1 MAPAGTRY
9 YLPMGDLISL
19 INHFLIAMPNLGDPN
34 FSRTVTLIC
43 EHSDQGA
50 LGIIINRPMDLSL
63 RDVLAQMNIDPHDS
77 VPLDIP
83 VHLGGPVNTKQ
94 GFMLHEP
101 LGHWQS
107 TLPISATLGV
117 STSRDILEAVAQNRG
132 PDRYFLALGYA
143 GWAPGQLEQEIADNA
158 WLSGPA
164 YNKILF
170 STPASGR
177 WRAAAG
183 LLGVDLTTLSGETGH
198 A

>member
-1 MAPAGTRY
+1 
-9 YLPMGDLISL
+9 MGDPLSL
-19 INHFLIAMPNLGDPN
+19 INHFLIAMPNLGDPH

-50 LGIIINRPMDLSL
+50 MGIIINRPMDLNL
-63 RDVLAQMNIDPHDS
+63 RDVLTQMNIDPRD
-77 VPLDIP
+77 LQFDMP
-83 VHLGGPVNTKQ
+83 VHLGGPVNNNQ
-94 GFMLHEP
+94 GFVLHEP

-107 TLPISATLGV
+107 TLPINVTLGV

-132 PDRYFLALGYA
+132 PDRYLLALGYA
-143 GWAPGQLEQEIADNA
+143 GWSPGQLEREIADNA

-164 YNKILF
+164 DNKILF
-170 STPASGR
+170 NTPALER
-177 WRAAAG
+177 WSAAAG

>member
-1 MAPAGTRY
+1 
-9 YLPMGDLISL
+9 MGNSISL
-19 INHFLIAMPNLGDPN
+19 INHFLIAMPGLGDPN
-34 FSRTVTLIC
+34 FSRSVTLIC

-50 LGIIINRPMDLSL
+50 LGIIINRPMDLNL
-63 RDVLAQMNIDPHDS
+63 RDVLAQMDIDPPHS
-77 VPLDIP
+77 GQLDMP

-94 GFMLHEP
+94 GFLLHEP
-101 LGHWQS
+101 VGHWQS

-143 GWAPGQLEQEIADNA
+143 GWAPGQLEQEIADNT

-164 YNKILF
+164 DNKILF
-170 STPASGR
+170 STPPPER